1 MLPMEAGKEPAQGEA
16 YREMPASASASACS
30 VFQELKVGQLYLF
43 GASLVII
50 RVFIVDVVR
59 SKQRRNKKR
68 RHKKSRQRRNVR
80 RRTQKSMFV
89 LEEVIK
95 HSPPSLE
102 GHCMHDARLGTPVK
116 GTHNARESSPTQEV
130 SRQCLPPS

>member
-1 MLPMEAGKEPAQGEA
+1 VGVL
-16 YREMPASASASACS
+16 R
-30 VFQELKVGQLYLF
+30 VFQELKVGQLYHLF

-68 RHKKSRQRRNVR
+68 RHRKSRQRWNVR

-102 GHCMHDARLGTPVK
+102 GHRMHDARLGTPVK
-116 GTHNARESSPTQEV
+116 GTHNAQESSPTQEV